1 MPTFKPGEE
10 LSKQLGGFN
19 AHNDCGQFI
28 DMDNPRFWSRRIAPI
43 ARLSITAAVL
53 LNSSPAGGSMG
64 DLYAGSSSLD
74 RGGGPRKLRPY
85 LLRFAIAVL

>member
-1 MPTFKPGEE
+1 MPAFQSGEE
-10 LSKQLGGFN
+10 LSEELGGFN

-53 LNSSPAGGSMG
+53 LNSSPVNLWIYG
-64 DLYAGSSSLD
+64 
-74 RGGGPRKLRPY
+74 
-85 LLRFAIAVL
+85 